1 MFLFL
6 LFHMVGKSHGPG
18 GFLFQLID
26 SWTCSG
32 CEHETSAGGEHPLL
46 SAHLSRGAFTV
57 CSCKEIDVHF
67 FSTFHSQF
75 QLPSLTISLSVG
87 LIRSRYCSLQC
98 VWGSA
103 ASSAVTS
110 TLGGPLFYSVE
121 TSTCW
126 NAARHISCQPALP
139 ELPGRR
145 LSDREVCKKSP
156 LVSQPSS
163 LPPQL

>member
-1 MFLFL
+1 MEIANNHLEVTNQRWHICLRKLKSESIRVSVKKTESKNKKIMFLFL

-121 TSTCW
+121 TSTC
-126 NAARHISCQPALP
+126 
-139 ELPGRR
+139 
-145 LSDREVCKKSP
+145 
-156 LVSQPSS
+156 
-163 LPPQL
+163 